1 GAAEDGGVRE
11 LRLEAQSVGRIAAL
25 LGVEGY
31 ARDGRVSVLGEAPPL
46 GTDGPLTARVEI
58 RDLTLVQ
65 VPILARILAA
75 GSFEGLSAL
84 LNGEGIEFDAIDA
97 SVMFEDGLLTIG
109 EARARGSALGVT
121 ASGTVD
127 FANKSAAI
135 DGNLAPSYVLN
146 SFLGELPLIGDMLV
160 SRPGEGIIGIV
171 YSVEGPFDSLTVF
184 ANPLS
189 ALAPGFL
196 RRIFEGSAAARAA
209 REREEAQGGA
219 LPDILPDSVLREFI
233 PAREAASEPEPE
245 PEAGPETGPEAEAVP
260 QAEPDP
266 G

>member
-1 GAAEDGGVRE
+1 MLGG
-11 LRLEAQSVGRIAAL
+11 
-25 LGVEGY
+25 EGY
-31 ARDGRVSVLGEAPPL
+31 ARGGRVSVLGEAPPL
-46 GTDGPLTARVEI
+46 GTPGPLTARVEV

-127 FANKSAAI
+127 FANQRAAI

-146 SFLGELPLIGDMLV
+146 SLLGELPLIGDMLV

-196 RRIFEGSAAARAA
+196 RRIFEGSAADRAA
-209 REREEAQGGA
+209 RDRADAQNE
-219 LPDILPDSVLREFI
+219 PIPEILPEEVLRELEPVPD
-233 PAREAASEPEPE
+233 PASL
-245 PEAGPETGPEAEAVP
+245 PETAAP
-260 QAEPDP
+260 AEPDP